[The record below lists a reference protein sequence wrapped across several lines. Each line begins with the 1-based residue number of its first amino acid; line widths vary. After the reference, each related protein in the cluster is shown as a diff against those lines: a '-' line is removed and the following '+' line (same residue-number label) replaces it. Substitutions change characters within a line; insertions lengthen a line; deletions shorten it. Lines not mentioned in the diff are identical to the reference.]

1 MSLAPS
7 TDRTSR
13 STRPRTGTGSGT
25 GTSLAPGLAPG
36 PGSGPDSGAT
46 ARGRLRVVTGPDR
59 SAPDAPAQVLDPAP
73 TTGADAEAPPLRLRV
88 LPQAMPEAWHP
99 ARTTPDGDVHACQ
112 RPRHQQQTLVLH
124 GLPHAVVEPDPDE
137 PTTDVADL
145 PCPEQLARRLVQ
157 AAVDVVR
164 GHRPASQVLR
174 WTTPEVYSQLRQRAR
189 LEQAAGRTGG
199 RRPVVRSL
207 RSSRCGERGVEV
219 SAVVLDGNRARA
231 VAARLDAEDSRW
243 RLTALV
249 IG

>member
-1 MSLAPS
+1 MSLATGS
-7 TDRTSR
+7 HADRTP
-13 STRPRTGTGSGT
+13 RPASQTGTG
-25 GTSLAPGLAPG
+25 
-36 PGSGPDSGAT
+36 
-46 ARGRLRVVTGPDR
+46 RGRLRVV
-59 SAPDAPAQVLDPAP
+59 PAP
-73 TTGADAEAPPLRLRV
+73 PEEAPPPPLRLRA
-88 LPQAMPEAWHP
+88 LPQASPEPWHP
-99 ARTTPDGDVHACQ
+99 RVGASVGLGGLACAAAPGAPAGAGQHGPGPEQHAF
-112 RPRHQQQTLVLH
+112 VLH
-124 GLPHAVVEPDPDE
+124 GLPGVVAEPDLLPSR
-137 PTTDVADL
+137 TTDVADL

-207 RSSRCGERGVEV
+207 RTARCGERGVEV

-231 VAARLDAEDSRW
+231 VAARLDGEESRW

>member
-1 MSLAPS
+1 MSLPSTTVTEHAPS
-7 TDRTSR
+7 
-13 STRPRTGTGSGT
+13 RPSEQ
-25 GTSLAPGLAPG
+25 A
-36 PGSGPDSGAT
+36 GAR
-46 ARGRLRVVTGPDR
+46 RGRLRVVPGPTEE
-59 SAPDAPAQVLDPAP
+59 P
-73 TTGADAEAPPLRLRV
+73 PPLRLRA
-88 LPQAMPEAWHP
+88 LPHASPEPWHP
-99 ARTTPDGDVHACQ
+99 GHGTAGEGHGVAPAGPGPHGPGPVQ
-112 RPRHQQQTLVLH
+112 RAFVLH
-124 GLPHAVVEPDPDE
+124 GLPVVTVEPDLE
-137 PTTDVADL
+137 PSGTVDVADL

-207 RSSRCGERGVEV
+207 RISRSGERGVEV

-231 VAARLDAEDSRW
+231 VAARLDGEESRW